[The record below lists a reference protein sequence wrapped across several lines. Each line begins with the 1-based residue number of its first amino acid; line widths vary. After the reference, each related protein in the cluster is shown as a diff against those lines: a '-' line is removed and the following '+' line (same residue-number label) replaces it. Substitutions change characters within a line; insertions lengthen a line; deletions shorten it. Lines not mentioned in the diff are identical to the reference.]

1 MTFIRTMHR
10 LRASLMALFLVAQV
24 AGVVPLIYD
33 HTLNLFERS
42 PVPAHSHV
50 HLASSLAA
58 PDADHHHGA
67 LDLHDQC
74 CALHTLAAPLPYTPN
89 PDPQELVGRRIIL
102 AVAVSLPQSRPAL
115 PDRPP
120 RPLPLM

>member
-1 MTFIRTMHR
+1 MKIARIPLCLRR
-10 LRASLMALFLVAQV
+10 LLLALFVIAQT
-24 AGVVPLIYD
+24 AGVVPLMYD
-33 HTLNLFERS
+33 HTLNAYELA
-42 PVPAHSHV
+42 PVASHQ
-50 HLASSLAA
+50 HASVQPTIAN

-74 CALHTLAAPLPYTPN
+74 CALHTLAAPLPYTL
-89 PDPQELVGRRIIL
+89 DLDRQDVGGGRIIL
-102 AVAVSLPQSRPAL
+102 AAVISSPQGRPAL